1 MVTHFG
7 AEKSPVFFFLS
18 CIIKFYSQIKLFKKK
33 KVFSCS
39 FKPCTVLFY
48 SCSLLNLIGSVFF

>member
-1 MVTHFG
+1 MYGMVTHFG

-33 KVFSCS
+33 KVSIF
-39 FKPCTVLFY
+39 LFFQTLH
-48 SCSLLNLIGSVFF
+48 CFILQL